1 MKRSLSPLE
10 RALSTDAN
18 ASRRDPPARLRA
30 SILGRLDAEPAPR
43 VETET
48 VRERSRVLRPLL
60 AVAAAVLIAGLA
72 WLALRSGAPSPAQTV
87 SGASATSSR
96 TNGIE
101 LALTSLRPGAID
113 DPLLAEAQNLSHD
126 TTRATR
132 YLIDRV
138 SMPFLPRTTPR

>member
-1 MKRSLSPLE
+1 
-10 RALSTDAN
+10 
-18 ASRRDPPARLRA
+18 LRA
-30 SILGRLDAEPAPR
+30 SILSRLDAEPAPR
-43 VETET
+43 VDAET
-48 VRERSRVLRPLL
+48 VRERSRGLRPLL
-60 AVAAAVLIAGLA
+60 AVAAGVLIAGCA
-72 WLALRSGAPSPAQTV
+72 WLALRSPAPSPAQTA
-87 SGASATSSR
+87 SNASATPR